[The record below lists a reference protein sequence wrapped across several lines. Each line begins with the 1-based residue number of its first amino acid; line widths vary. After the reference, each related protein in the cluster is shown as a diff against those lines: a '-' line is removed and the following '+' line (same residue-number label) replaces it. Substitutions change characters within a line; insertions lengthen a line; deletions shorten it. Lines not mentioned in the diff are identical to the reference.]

1 MIHCRQ
7 PKRIP
12 EVSYAFPKTANGTCL
27 MTDSPSPV
35 SARQL
40 EDLRLEVKAAVVK
53 E

>member
-12 EVSYAFPKTANGTCL
+12 GVPYAFPKTVKGTCL

-40 EDLRLEVKAAVVK
+40 KDVRLEVKAAPVK